1 MGNTLSC
8 CECPSSLP
16 NQDMVPILKLNPPAS
31 SFTSANLKDLCN
43 AYHRLSSLDLDPETL
58 TPDQNLLSKYKNI
71 SSEIDL
77 IGMLTTSQKYF
88 TSHAKSDFVQ
98 KSLSLTKG
106 DYDLKDKQNSQFE
119 VRMKESIGSNG
130 WRQHEAYH
138 NFDLKFHPLDY
149 LIGTLYLEA
158 SDRKKFD
165 STLESHEVFFHY
177 EEDGILYYFHR
188 LTTKK
193 ILMMKGK
200 ELVFATAV
208 KKMPDGSYIE
218 VNRSYSEGLRA
229 PCETW
234 ERMELFCSTTLFTA
248 NEDVEGAW
256 KSQHYQLIDPRTVV
270 SLKVLKFFMGSY
282 YKKYYKGIFT
292 MLEEI
297 KEKEGE
303 SWKIK
308 MRDVDFD
315 KCFFQK

>member
-16 NQDMVPILKLNPPAS
+16 SQDVVRILAGNSPAS
-31 SFTSANLKDLCN
+31 SFTSANLKDICN
-43 AYHRLSSLDLDPETL
+43 TYHRLSSIDPDPETL
-58 TPDQNLLSKYKNI
+58 TADQNLLSKYKNI

-77 IGMLTTSQKYF
+77 VGMLATCEKYF
-88 TSHAKSDFVQ
+88 TAEAKSNFEQ

-106 DYDLKDKQNSQFE
+106 EYDSKDKQNSQFD
-119 VRMKESIGSNG
+119 VRMKESVGNNG
-130 WRQHEAYH
+130 WMLHEAYH

-158 SDRKKFD
+158 SNRQKFD
-165 STLESHEVFFHY
+165 SSLQSHEVFFHY

-218 VNRSYSEGLRA
+218 VNRSYNEVNKV

-248 NEDVEGAW
+248 NDEVEGAW
-256 KSQHYQLIDPRTVV
+256 KSQHYQFIDPRTGV
-270 SLKVLKFFMGSY
+270 SLNVLKLFMGSY
-282 YKKYYKGIFT
+282 YKKYYKGIFA

-303 SWKIK
+303 SWTSK
-308 MRDVDFD
+308 MPDVDFD
-315 KCFFQK
+315 KCFYQK